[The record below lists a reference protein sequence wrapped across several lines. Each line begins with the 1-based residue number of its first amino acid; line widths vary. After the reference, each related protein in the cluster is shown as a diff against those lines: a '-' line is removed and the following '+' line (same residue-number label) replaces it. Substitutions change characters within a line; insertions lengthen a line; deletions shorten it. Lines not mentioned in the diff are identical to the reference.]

1 MCESETFGGSE
12 KFLDEVHRKGHEVRK
27 KMVYERKKER
37 KKEAREKYLKVPL
50 GWILGTIMRELNL
63 SDKITATESMDVY
76 HDRREMALAY

>member
-37 KKEAREKYLKVPL
+37 KKERSARE
-50 GWILGTIMRELNL
+50 IL
-63 SDKITATESMDVY
+63 ESASRLDSWYNYERVESI
-76 HDRREMALAY
+76 R